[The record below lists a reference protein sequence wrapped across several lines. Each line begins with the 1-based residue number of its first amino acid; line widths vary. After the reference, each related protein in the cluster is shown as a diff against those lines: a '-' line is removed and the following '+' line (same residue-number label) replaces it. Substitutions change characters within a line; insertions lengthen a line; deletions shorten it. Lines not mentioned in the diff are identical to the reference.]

1 MKLSVSLPDADVQ
14 FLDAYAATRGI
25 ETRSAVLHR
34 AVRLL
39 RTTELTGAYEDAW
52 DEWASS
58 DDSALWENATADGM
72 GADATR

>member
-1 MKLSVSLPDADVQ
+1 MKLSVSLPAADVQ

-39 RTTELTGAYEDAW
+39 RTTELTGAYEQAW
-52 DEWASS
+52 DDWH
-58 DDSALWENATADGM
+58 DSGDAALWDNAAADGQR
-72 GADATR
+72 ADAAR